1 VNSVVTKLKSYDTG
15 LEIEDTSNLNLL
27 QNDRKTLD
35 NKDIGQLVVVSN
47 RLPVTLCKNEAGEW
61 QARPGSGG
69 LITALAPVLRS
80 RGGVW
85 IGWPGVSQEIPLN
98 GQLNSAAREVGCTFV
113 PVMLSEDEK
122 RHYYLGF
129 SNETLWPLFHDLQS
143 YCKFDAATWEVY
155 QKVNRRFAEATAE
168 SSVGSDFL
176 WVHDYHLLLLA
187 KELRH
192 MGISRQTGFFLHTPF
207 PSADIF
213 ARLPW
218 HSQILKA
225 MLEYDLVGFQTMRDK
240 HNFIHCA
247 ETLLKGI
254 RLSDVSGIDIV
265 ILPEHETRV
274 GVFPISIDFDE
285 FSRGASEADVA
296 ERVAQLHSTNWGRQ
310 IILGVDR
317 LDYSKGIPLR
327 LRAFKDTLKLFPDLR
342 GKVTLI
348 QIVVPSRE
356 DIADYQKLKA
366 EIEGLVSEINGS
378 FAEPGWAPVQYLFRS
393 VPRTELLA
401 YYRAARVALVTPL
414 KDGMNLVAK
423 EYCAANIDEN
433 GVLILSEF
441 AGAAAQLRR
450 NALLVNP
457 YDTEAVAR
465 TIHRALCMG
474 SDERRQRMHRLRYL
488 IRRRDIYWWA
498 ERFLSHVV

>member
-1 VNSVVTKLKSYDTG
+1 VVTTFKNHDTG
-15 LEIEDTSNLNLL
+15 LEIEGTSSLGLL
-27 QNDRKTLD
+27 QNDRKIL
-35 NKDIGQLVVVSN
+35 NKGIKRLVVVSN
-47 RLPVTLCKNEAGEW
+47 RLPVALYKNEAGEW

-69 LITALAPVLRS
+69 LVTALSPVLRS

-85 IGWPGVSQEIPLN
+85 VGWPGVSREIPLN

-129 SNETLWPLFHDLQS
+129 SNETLWPLFHALQS

-155 QKVNRRFAEATAE
+155 QRVNRRFAEATAE
-168 SSVGSDFL
+168 SSAGSDFL

-187 KELRH
+187 QELRR
-192 MGISRQTGFFLHTPF
+192 MGTSRQTGLFLHTPF
-207 PSADIF
+207 PTADIF

-218 HSQILKA
+218 RSQILRA

-240 HNFIHCA
+240 NNFIHCA
-247 ETLLKGI
+247 ETLLKGVH
-254 RLSDVSGIDIV
+254 LNDVSGRDIDIV

-285 FSRGASEADVA
+285 FSRGASEAGVT
-296 ERVAQLHSTNWGRQ
+296 ERVAQLHGANRDRQ

-317 LDYSKGIPLR
+317 LDYSKGIPFR
-327 LRAFKDTLKLFPDLR
+327 LRAFKDALKFFPDLR
-342 GKVTLI
+342 GRVTLI
-348 QIVVPSRE
+348 QVVVPSRE

-378 FAEPGWAPVQYLFRS
+378 FAEPGWIPVQYLFRS
-393 VPRTELLA
+393 VPRAELLA

-474 SDERRQRMHRLRYL
+474 ADERRQRMHRLRYL

-498 ERFLSHVV
+498 ERFLSHAL